1 MAADWAWLQLC
12 SRGQAAQHVSG
23 LRLVPRKHS
32 ITISSKR
39 HAERLHFW
47 RMPVWSVCAFSFFL
61 FMPIPKRWRR
71 ICGVG
76 VYFPESN
83 KILCLLH
90 DSFVLIFWHWAE
102 SNLQTIPRCF
112 STSHILLSS
121 DILGCT
127 LNQLFSQTYLQIC
140 SRRLQFHTG
149 QAQRGWTTCALLSA
163 TLEHDSIF
171 HMQTYPR
178 DLKAGSRVWICLS
191 EPDKLLE

>member
-1 MAADWAWLQLC
+1 MSLGWDWCQANTRSQ
-12 SRGQAAQHVSG
+12 SARRDMQRGYTFEECQFG
-23 LRLVPRKHS
+23 
-32 ITISSKR
+32 
-39 HAERLHFW
+39 
-47 RMPVWSVCAFSFFL
+47 VCVLFLFFL

-178 DLKAGSRVWICLS
+178 DLNAGSRVWICLS